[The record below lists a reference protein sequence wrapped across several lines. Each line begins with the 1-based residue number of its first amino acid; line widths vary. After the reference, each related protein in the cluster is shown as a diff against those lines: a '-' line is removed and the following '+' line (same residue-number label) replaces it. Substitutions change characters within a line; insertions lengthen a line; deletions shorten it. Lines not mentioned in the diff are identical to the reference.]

1 MVKFVDEVEIF
12 VKAGKGGDGCVAFR
26 REKFVPKGGPWGGD
40 GGKGG
45 DVILRAVRNKKTLID
60 FYFKKHFFAENGE
73 NGSSNNKKG
82 KDGEDLIIKVPC
94 GTVVKEIKNGEEK
107 VIADL
112 VNEGD
117 NVIVAKG
124 GKGGLGN
131 THFKSPTNQ
140 APRIATKGEEGEE
153 KIIKLELK
161 LIADVGIIGY
171 PNSGKSTLL
180 SKISKARPKI
190 ADYPFTTIEPNL
202 GVVDLGGFRSFV
214 VADIPGLIEGA
225 SKGKGL
231 GIKFLKHIERTK
243 ILVHLIDMSENDIIN
258 RYENLRNELK
268 NYSSKLIEKKE
279 IVVGNKID
287 LEESKKNLEKAKE
300 YFKDILFIS
309 ALKGDGI
316 KDLLER
322 IWKELKN
329 D

>member
-1 MVKFVDEVEIF
+1 MVKFVDEAKIF
-12 VKAGKGGDGCVAFR
+12 VRGGKGGDGVIAFR

-45 DVILRAVRNKKTLID
+45 DVILRAVRNKKTLVD
-60 FYFKKHFFAENGE
+60 FYFNKHFFAENGE
-73 NGSSNNKKG
+73 NGGSNNKKG
-82 KDGEDLIIKVPC
+82 KDGEDLIIEVPC
-94 GTVVKEIKNGEEK
+94 GTVVKEIIDDKEV

-112 VNEGD
+112 LNEGD
-117 NVIVAKG
+117 EIVVAKG

-140 APRIATKGEEGEE
+140 APRIATKGEKGEE

-161 LIADVGIIGY
+161 LIADVGLVGY

-190 ADYPFTTIEPNL
+190 ADYPFTTLEPNL
-202 GVVDLGGFRSFV
+202 GVVDLGDFRSFV

-243 ILVHLIDMSENDIIN
+243 LIVHLIDMSENDIIN
-258 RYENLRNELK
+258 RYINIRKELE
-268 NYSSKLIEKKE
+268 NYSKELVKKKE

-287 LEESKKNLEKAKE
+287 LEKSKENMEKAKS
-300 YFKDILFIS
+300 YFNEIYFIS
-309 ALKGDGI
+309 ALKGEGI
-316 KDLLER
+316 KELLER
-322 IWKELKN
+322 IWRELN